1 MAEGKTVRI
10 RVRIGMNSYVG
21 DLLIPAM
28 RNRASDVFNDEQRL
42 FINLTNVV
50 VNDKERAE
58 FISLNKT
65 LIESLTEI

>member
-10 RVRIGMNSYVG
+10 QVRMGSNTYVG
-21 DLLIPAM
+21 DLFIPAM
-28 RNRASDVFNDEQRL
+28 RNRTSDMFNDEQRL
-42 FINLTNVV
+42 FISLTNVV

>member
-10 RVRIGMNSYVG
+10 RVRAGANTYDG

-50 VNDKERAE
+50 INGAERAD
-58 FISLNKT
+58 FVSLNKL
-65 LIESLTEI
+65 LIESLTEF

>member
-1 MAEGKTVRI
+1 MAEGKIVRI
-10 RVRIGMNSYVG
+10 RVRMGTNTYVG

-65 LIESLTEI
+65 LIESVTEL

>member
-1 MAEGKTVRI
+1 MTEGKIVRI
-10 RVRIGMNSYVG
+10 RVRIGANTYAG

-58 FISLNKT
+58 FMSLNKT

>member
-1 MAEGKTVRI
+1 MAEGKIVRI
-10 RVRIGMNSYVG
+10 RVRIGMNIYVG

>member
-1 MAEGKTVRI
+1 M
-10 RVRIGMNSYVG
+10 
-21 DLLIPAM
+21 
-28 RNRASDVFNDEQRL
+28 FNDEQRL
-42 FINLTNVV
+42 FISLTNVV

>member
-10 RVRIGMNSYVG
+10 QVRMGANTYVG

-42 FINLTNVV
+42 FISLTNVV
-50 VNDKERAE
+50 INDKDRAE
-58 FISLNKT
+58 FLALNKT